1 MTHTDLQKGM
11 MTMKHKHNLF
21 RWIMLLLVFS
31 LLANT
36 ASVSA
41 ASKKKRKK
49 TEAVSKYSL
58 NMIST
63 DLLLSEDTELTV
75 EGITDETVSFKSSD
89 SDVVSV
95 DSGDSD
101 TSCQLTGK
109 NVGNATITVKIK
121 EKGFLFF
128 NSTTT
133 TLTCKVT
140 VTPWA
145 SSIRFNRKQIKM
157 APNTRKH
164 LKITLRPSIT
174 TEEPVFTSSDPN
186 IVKVNAFN
194 KIVAKSPG
202 TAVIT
207 ATIRNGNTASCCVI
221 VTEK

>member
-1 MTHTDLQKGM
+1 MTYTDLQKGM

-58 NMIST
+58 DMIST

-101 TSCQLTGK
+101 TS
-109 NVGNATITVKIK
+109 
-121 EKGFLFF
+121 
-128 NSTTT
+128 
-133 TLTCKVT
+133 
-140 VTPWA
+140 
-145 SSIRFNRKQIKM
+145 
-157 APNTRKH
+157 
-164 LKITLRPSIT
+164 
-174 TEEPVFTSSDPN
+174 
-186 IVKVNAFN
+186 
-194 KIVAKSPG
+194 
-202 TAVIT
+202 
-207 ATIRNGNTASCCVI
+207 
-221 VTEK
+221 

>member
-121 EKGFLFF
+121 EKGFLF
-128 NSTTT
+128 
-133 TLTCKVT
+133 LT
-140 VTPWA
+140 
-145 SSIRFNRKQIKM
+145 
-157 APNTRKH
+157 APRQ
-164 LKITLRPSIT
+164 LL
-174 TEEPVFTSSDPN
+174 PV
-186 IVKVNAFN
+186 K
-194 KIVAKSPG
+194 
-202 TAVIT
+202 
-207 ATIRNGNTASCCVI
+207 
-221 VTEK
+221 

>member
-75 EGITDETVSFKSSD
+75 DGITDETVSFKSSD

-101 TSCQLTGK
+101 TSCKLTGK

-121 EKGFLFF
+121 EKDFLFF

-164 LKITLRPSIT
+164 VKIILRPSIT

-186 IVKVNAFN
+186 IAKVNAFN

-202 TAVIT
+202 IAVIT
-207 ATIRNGNTASCCVI
+207 ATIRNGNTASCRVI